1 MGILAQLGLAI
12 TRFTERWAPD
22 SWVIAV
28 MLTIFVA
35 VLAMSVGG
43 ASATETL
50 NAWGSGLWALLALSM
65 QFTLMMVVSY
75 ACAVSPP
82 LKRFFVWLASQPDP
96 TRPRQAVALMAVF
109 STITAWLNWAF
120 SLVVSAAFL
129 PFLVRANPRVDFRI
143 VVTCA
148 YLGLGTIWH
157 TGLSGSAPLILATP
171 ENFLIKS
178 GVLTD
183 VVPTTQTM
191 FTPFNLFYA
200 CLAGVIGVVLAM
212 ALTPSEEA
220 SVRISEERLVRL
232 SQEGEGVRRPAA
244 MRPADRLEWWPGWSI
259 LVGVALLT
267 YFFLQVRTMGFSRAW
282 TIDNYNLLFL
292 ALGLLL
298 HWYPKSFLHACE
310 EGIKNTWGIVIQ
322 YPLYAGIFG
331 LMSYTELGKTLT
343 HFFVSASSPR
353 VFPVVIYCYSA
364 VLNYFIPSGG
374 SKWIVEASY
383 LIPAGQALG
392 ISIPTVTLSYAYGDM
407 TTNLIQPFWAIPILT
422 VAGLRFGDIMGYCF
436 ILSGLMFAFN
446 LLALLLIPLQL

>member
-1 MGILAQLGLAI
+1 MGILAQLGLAL

-28 MLTIFVA
+28 MLTIIVA
-35 VLAMSVGG
+35 VLAMTVGG
-43 ASATETL
+43 ASATMTL

-65 QFTLMMVVSY
+65 QFTLMMVVAY

-82 LKRFFVWLASQPDP
+82 LTRVFTWLASRPNP
-96 TRPRQAVALMAVF
+96 HSPRQAVALMAIF
-109 STITAWLNWAF
+109 STVTAWLNWAF

-129 PFLVRANPRVDFRI
+129 PFLLRANPRVDFRV

-157 TGLSGSAPLILATP
+157 TGLSGSAPLIIATP
-171 ENFLIKS
+171 DNFLIKS
-178 GVLTD
+178 GVLTEI
-183 VVPTTQTM
+183 VPTTQTM
-191 FTPFNLFYA
+191 FAPFNLVYA
-200 CLAGVIGVVLAM
+200 CIAGTVGVLLAM
-212 ALTPSEEA
+212 ALTPTEEKTM
-220 SVRISEERLVRL
+220 RISEERIARL
-232 SQEGEGVRRPAA
+232 AQREQVRRRPTA
-244 MRPADRLEWWPGWSI
+244 MLPADRLEWWPGWSL
-259 LVGVALLT
+259 LVGGALLA
-267 YFFLQVRTMGFSRAW
+267 YFGLQVQTVGLSRAW

-331 LMSYTELGKTLT
+331 LMSYTALGETLT

-353 VFPVVIYCYSA
+353 FFPVLVYCYSA

-392 ISIPTVTLSYAYGDM
+392 VSIPTVTLSYAYGDM
-407 TTNLIQPFWAIPILT
+407 TTNLLQPFWAIPILT

-436 ILSGLMFAFN
+436 ILSGLMFVFN
-446 LLALLLIPLQL
+446 LLALLLIPVQL